1 LKMKINE
8 LSTRY
13 LIPGYDLEPTA
24 VAEPEEAGEEYGDA
38 PYGQMPP
45 ADLPSPGGWKE
56 LLGLN
61 QVSPGPS
68 QIDPPTR
75 PASFKGVMRAK
86 AQDASLPFPRSA
98 LLGGMGGAPS
108 SPKVGRMLGLLAEY
122 RRAAIRIRART
133 LDGRR

>member
-1 LKMKINE
+1 MKIDE

-13 LIPGYDLEPTA
+13 LIPGYELEPTA
-24 VAEPEEAGEEYGDA
+24 VAEPEEAAEEYADA
-38 PYGQMPP
+38 PYGQMPA
-45 ADLPSPGGWKE
+45 ADVPLPGGWKE

-86 AQDASLPFPRSA
+86 AQDASLAFPLST
-98 LLGGMGGAPS
+98 LVGGMGASS
-108 SPKVGRMLGLLAEY
+108 SPKVGRMIGLLAAY
-122 RRAAIRIRART
+122 RRAASRIRARAM
-133 LDGRR
+133 DGRR